1 MKDKDRIFI
10 TEYMVD
16 FNAEAAAIR
25 AGFTPATARTAASWI
40 KPDNPKKKEVRAEID
55 RLIEKRAKRTEVTV
69 ERIEEELAKIAF
81 ANITD
86 VVDKEGKLIEG
97 ADRLD
102 TAAIASI
109 TTKHGKGWTE
119 QEVRLVDKAL
129 ALKLLGMRR
138 GMFTEKVQ
146 IEGPLP
152 VVIDDISEADE
163 EQEQPRKIGFD
174 NGAGEEQRAAE

>member
-1 MKDKDRIFI
+1 MKDKDRLFI

-146 IEGPLP
+146 IDGPLP
-152 VVIDDISEADE
+152 VVIDDIGEPVEDE
-163 EQEQPRKIGFD
+163 KPKIGF
-174 NGAGEEQRAAE
+174 GSGEGDGKPEAE